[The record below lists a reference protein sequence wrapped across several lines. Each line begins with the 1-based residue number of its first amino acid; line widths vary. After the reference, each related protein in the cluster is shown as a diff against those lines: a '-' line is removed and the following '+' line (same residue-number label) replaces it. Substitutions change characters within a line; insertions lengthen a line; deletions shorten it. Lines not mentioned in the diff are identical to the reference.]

1 MTEVEEAGAEHEDP
15 ALQDPRFFE
24 DEVREGA
31 AVEDAPPAEA
41 GEEAPRSKGEPAG
54 WWKWLEKAVGS
65 VARRG
70 QALAA
75 TVLAQARGVELPG
88 APDSALKRIATV
100 AAILIAS
107 FAVGVGT
114 YFLGKGSG
122 TDVEQARV
130 EGEIAGR
137 QAGAIEG
144 AARGYSA
151 GFRKGRRAGFR
162 KAYIPAYRLYYKR
175 AFEQAGLDVPTNQ
188 QIDIPLP

>member
-1 MTEVEEAGAEHEDP
+1 M
-15 ALQDPRFFE
+15 
-24 DEVREGA
+24 
-31 AVEDAPPAEA
+31 
-41 GEEAPRSKGEPAG
+41 
-54 WWKWLEKAVGS
+54 KAC
-65 VARRG
+65 
-70 QALAA
+70 AA

-88 APDSALKRIATV
+88 APDTALKRIGTV
-100 AAILIAS
+100 AGIVLVS
-107 FAVGVGT
+107 LAVGAGT

-151 GFRKGRRAGFR
+151 GFRKGRQTGFR

-175 AFEQAGLDVPTNQ
+175 AYEQAGLDVPTNQ